1 LLLRVS
7 IQALLEGMRRMTVN
21 EWIFVGLF
29 LALAWLLPATPI
41 FLARF
46 LAPRRPNPVKQQVY
60 ECGVETVG
68 STWVQFRAQYY
79 IYALVFLLFD
89 VEVVFLFPWAVAYNK
104 LGLFALF
111 EVVVFVALLIVALVY
126 TWRKR
131 ALEWSS

>member
-1 LLLRVS
+1 
-7 IQALLEGMRRMTVN
+7 MTVN
-21 EWIFVGLF
+21 EWIFVGVF

-41 FLARF
+41 ILAKF
-46 LAPRRPNPVKQQVY
+46 LAPKRPDPVKDQVY

-68 STWVQFRAQYY
+68 NTWVQFRAQYY

-89 VEVVFLFPWAVAYNK
+89 VEVVFLFPWALAYNK

-111 EVVVFVALLIVALVY
+111 EVVLFIVLLIVALVY

-131 ALEWSS
+131 ALEWAS